1 MVWNEPMFC
10 HPLITRFLS
19 PLTGLFCILIHR
31 FQGLAPLATT
41 YRPLRGLP
49 RRDKRA
55 RRLSLNLVPFA
66 PVRSGS
72 RSAKSPLGL
81 RQDLRSH

>member
-19 PLTGLFCILIHR
+19 PLTGLFCLFLYR

-41 YRPLRGLP
+41 YRPLRGLL
-49 RRDKRA
+49 RRGKKS

-66 PVRSGS
+66 LVRSGS
-72 RSAKSPLGL
+72 R
-81 RQDLRSH
+81 